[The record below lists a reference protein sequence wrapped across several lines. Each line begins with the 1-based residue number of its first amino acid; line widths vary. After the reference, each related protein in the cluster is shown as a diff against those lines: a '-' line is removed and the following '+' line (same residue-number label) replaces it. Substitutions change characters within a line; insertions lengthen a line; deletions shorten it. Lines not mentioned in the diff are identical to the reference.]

1 MFTQHS
7 KFLAP
12 MRNILLFA
20 ALLSSQFS
28 PAQERF
34 VSNEAADFYDWFH
47 QRSQVSQLYQDQ
59 TTLYIFTKNTKV
71 HTAPCQQSATV
82 ATLPLAHPVTNIAYQ
97 DDDYLPEGLINGY
110 GDLWYHVKGQTP
122 SGQSF
127 SGYVFG
133 THIAKGWRQADL
145 NGDRQAEFLMIGVSP
160 TPRQSLRDIKAE
172 IRIVNNGQ
180 MTAQKVIPGLC
191 LFEDCASSPLLRSST
206 TAQGFTIIEA
216 STMTVGCWAGIER
229 AFYYY
234 DGEELSRVYHAEYTT
249 SKEYAD
255 EAFVVSSGTSAQI
268 CEYSHQGQNYLPVW
282 SCQTIDTGN
291 GKASVALQEQS
302 AARTK

>member
-1 MFTQHS
+1 
-7 KFLAP
+7 

-34 VSNEAADFYDWFH
+34 VSNEAEGFYDWFH
-47 QRSQVSQLYQDQ
+47 QRSQVAQLYQDQ
-59 TTLYIFTKNTKV
+59 TTLYTFTENTKV
-71 HTAPCQQSATV
+71 YTGPCQQSATV

-97 DDDYLPEGLINGY
+97 DDYYLPESEINGY

-122 SGQSF
+122 EGQPF
-127 SGYVFG
+127 TGYVFG

-145 NGDRQAEFLMIGVSP
+145 NGDRQAEFLMMGVSP
-160 TPRQSLRDIKAE
+160 EPRQNLRDIKAE
-172 IRIVNNGQ
+172 LRIVDKGRL
-180 MTAQKVIPGLC
+180 TAQKVIPGLC
-191 LFEDCASSPLLRSST
+191 LFEDCASSPLLRTNT

-249 SKEYAD
+249 STEYAD
-255 EAFVVSSGTSAQI
+255 EAFVVASGTSAQI
-268 CEYSHQGQNYLPVW
+268 CEYSHQGENYLPVW
-282 SCQTIDTGN
+282 SCQTIDTDN
-291 GKASVALQEQS
+291 GRAAVALQERQS
-302 AARTK
+302 AQAK